1 MLESFAKKRQ
11 NPILARILYI
21 SHHVSL
27 MNEKYRILCVPLLLI
42 FLSYKSHLN
51 GSKLFGMIFLHK

>member
-1 MLESFAKKRQ
+1 MLESFAEKGKT
-11 NPILARILYI
+11 PFWPE
-21 SHHVSL
+21 SCHVSL
-27 MNEKYRILCVPLLLI
+27 MNEKYRILCIPLLLI